1 MSVEAFFAYARARHA
16 IYLRRKA
23 GETAPWTDDSVLQ
36 QYRFTN
42 VFRELDRTTIW
53 FRENVRE
60 RVDGPEALLAAVVFR
75 WFNRIQTGEAIFRQP
90 MLTRGNCTAFERL
103 VNFTDGIDAM
113 RESIIAYCGK
123 GPYTTGS
130 YIISSPQGYGKLDGV
145 LECLRQFM
153 DSKQPFELQL
163 GERPYALGWRS
174 LAEGLLNAPGEV
186 TLESVWRWL
195 RQHYFMGDF
204 MAYEVVSDLRHT
216 ALLDKAPDI
225 STWAN
230 PGPGAARGAGRIWH
244 GNQYYF
250 NKHGDKLV
258 LNAHMYELLQH
269 SYRPEYWPQQR
280 RTPKGY
286 TGSHDMS
293 KDIRQE
299 IEEVPGAFDAGAWPA
314 WEMREVEHT
323 LCEFD
328 KYERTHLG
336 EGRPRGVYGR

>member
-1 MSVEAFFAYARARHA
+1 MSIDDFFAYARARHA

-23 GETAPWTDDSVLQ
+23 GEEPPWTDDAALGL
-36 QYRFTN
+36 YRFTN

-103 VNFTDGIDAM
+103 VNFTDGVDAM

-153 DSKQPFELQL
+153 DTEQPALWD
-163 GERPYALGWRS
+163 GEARTIGWREFAEVM
-174 LAEGLLNAPGEV
+174 LANRGMF
-186 TLESVWRWL
+186 TLEFTWRWL

-225 STWAN
+225 TTWAN

-244 GNQYYF
+244 GNQYHF

-258 LNAHMYELLQH
+258 LNAHMQELLAL
-269 SYRPEYWPQQR
+269 SRDAGLWPQPGR
-280 RTPKGY
+280 VPKGY
-286 TGSHDMS
+286 DGSYFVS
-293 KDIRQE
+293 GYIRQE
-299 IEEVPGAFDAGAWPA
+299 IENVPGAFDAGAWPA